1 MVMENRSLARL
12 GSTDRAV
19 HDLLRPRAASP
30 WRLQMTIARWN
41 PPVAPTRQE
50 TFLLKRLDRVR
61 KLLGFLREHRHELFD
76 DAFQNELAAMYR
88 DTGAGKDAVPPAMM
102 AMAMLVQGYLGISDA
117 EMIELTIVDL
127 RVQMVLGCLGAEEP
141 AFSQGAFQEFRDRLI
156 GADLDRRVL
165 ERTVEL
171 AKTTKAFDHRK
182 LPKTLRVAIDSSPLE
197 GVGRVED
204 TFNLLAHAARNIVS
218 CAASLLGWSEDK
230 VCAQAGIPLLLESS
244 IKTAL
249 DIDWNDAADKKN
261 AIKRFSRQLDS
272 LQSWI
277 ERRLPEEVA
286 KPPLKDHVD
295 TLVQIRTQ
303 DLEPDPSG
311 GGARI
316 RDGVAEDRRVSIE
329 DKEMRHG
336 RKSKSKRFNGFKRH
350 IAADV
355 DRDLILACAITPA
368 NRPEDEAMPNLTADM
383 KHQDLEVDDLLID
396 RAYINS
402 GLVDEVLKRRG
413 KIVCKPW
420 KSRNGD
426 LFPKSVFNLN
436 LRDRTIECP
445 NGQVEHFSLGTVV
458 EFNPDVCDRCPMR
471 DQCTTAELGNGR
483 SVAIAENEQLQQRLR
498 KQIQTS
504 AGREGLRER
513 TMIEHKL
520 AHISQRQGNEARFVG
535 VRKNTFDLR
544 RASAIQNL
552 ETIHRSNVELR
563 KAA

>member
-1 MVMENRSLARL
+1 M
-12 GSTDRAV
+12 
-19 HDLLRPRAASP
+19 
-30 WRLQMTIARWN
+30 
-41 PPVAPTRQE
+41 
-50 TFLLKRLDRVR
+50 
-61 KLLGFLREHRHELFD
+61 
-76 DAFQNELAAMYR
+76 
-88 DTGAGKDAVPPAMM
+88 
-102 AMAMLVQGYLGISDA
+102 
-117 EMIELTIVDL
+117 
-127 RVQMVLGCLGAEEP
+127 
-141 AFSQGAFQEFRDRLI
+141 
-156 GADLDRRVL
+156 
-165 ERTVEL
+165 
-171 AKTTKAFDHRK
+171 
-182 LPKTLRVAIDSSPLE
+182 
-197 GVGRVED
+197 
-204 TFNLLAHAARNIVS
+204 
-218 CAASLLGWSEDK
+218 
-230 VCAQAGIPLLLESS
+230 
-244 IKTAL
+244 
-249 DIDWNDAADKKN
+249 
-261 AIKRFSRQLDS
+261 
-272 LQSWI
+272 
-277 ERRLPEEVA
+277 PEEVA

-295 TLVQIRTQ
+295 TLIQIRTQ
-303 DLEPDPSG
+303 DLELDPG
-311 GGARI
+311 GGGSRI

-355 DRDLILACAITPA
+355 DRGLILACAITPA
-368 NRPEDEAMPNLTADM
+368 NRPEDEAMPALTADM
-383 KHQDLEVDDLLID
+383 KQQDLEVHDLLID

-445 NGQVEHFSLGTVV
+445 NGQVEHFSLGSVV

-498 KQIQTS
+498 KHIQTP
-504 AGREGLRER
+504 AGREALRER

-520 AHISQRQGNEARFVG
+520 AHISQRQGNEARFIG

-544 RASAIQNL
+544 RAGAIQNL
-552 ETIHRSNVELR
+552 ETIHLSQVELR